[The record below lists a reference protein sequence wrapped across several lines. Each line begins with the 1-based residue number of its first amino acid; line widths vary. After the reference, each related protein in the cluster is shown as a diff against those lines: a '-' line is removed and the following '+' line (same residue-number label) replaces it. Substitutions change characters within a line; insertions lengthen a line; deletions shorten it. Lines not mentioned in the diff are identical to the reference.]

1 MSPRVMIS
9 NKKSSLLSTR
19 RTPLRLEEL
28 LATSYLD
35 LLVATTTMK
44 ELEVAEEEE
53 EVAEAVVVETAMLRP
68 RQAREEM
75 RRKP

>member
-1 MSPRVMIS
+1 MIS

>member
-1 MSPRVMIS
+1 MIS

-75 RRKP
+75 RRKL

>member
-28 LATSYLD
+28 LATSSLD

-53 EVAEAVVVETAMLRP
+53 EVAEVVVVETAMLRP